1 MKLFVRST
9 LSFSLVELTL
19 AIGIAA
25 FCLIAVFGLLPIGV
39 QTNQAAISQT
49 AAASIL
55 SAVVSDL
62 RATSGTSDTSAQF
75 GINFVSPSQTL
86 YFDEVGRSTSVADG
100 PRYRLTITLP
110 VNPAGTNA
118 ARFAALKI
126 SWPAA
131 ADPATTQP
139 AGSVETFA
147 AFDRRP

>member
-25 FCLIAVFGLLPIGV
+25 FCLMAVFGLLPIGV

-55 SAVVSDL
+55 SAVASDL
-62 RATSGTSDTSAQF
+62 RATPGTSDMSAQF
-75 GINFVSPSQTL
+75 SLNFASPSQTL
-86 YFDEVGRSTSVADG
+86 YFDEAGRATSVADG
-100 PRYRLTITLP
+100 ARYRLTIAFP
-110 VNPAGTNA
+110 VNPAGANA
-118 ARFAALKI
+118 ARFAVLKI

-131 ADPATTQP
+131 VDPTTTQP
-139 AGSVETFA
+139 AGWVEIFA
-147 AFDRRP
+147 AFDRHP